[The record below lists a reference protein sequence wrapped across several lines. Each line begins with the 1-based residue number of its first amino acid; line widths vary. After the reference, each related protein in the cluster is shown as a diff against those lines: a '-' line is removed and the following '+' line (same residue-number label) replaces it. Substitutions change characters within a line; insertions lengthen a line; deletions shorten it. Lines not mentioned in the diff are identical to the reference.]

1 MKMNGKKELK
11 QAFLIVMVGMTILV
25 GMIIVL
31 L

>member
-1 MKMNGKKELK
+1 MNGKKELR

>member
-1 MKMNGKKELK
+1 MEMNGKKELK

>member
-1 MKMNGKKELK
+1 MNGKKELK

>member
-1 MKMNGKKELK
+1 MNVKKELK